1 MKEAYTITSPK
12 TLRATINLSASK
24 SISNRALI
32 LRALAHGKLPIDNL
46 ADCDDTMVIIKAF
59 HEGNEIIDIKA
70 AGTAMRFL
78 TAFYST
84 QPGTHILTGIERM
97 KQRPISILVEGLRQ
111 LGANIEYVE
120 HEGYPPLRIKG
131 AQLQSKELTLTGNV
145 SSQYISALLM
155 IAPTLAQGLTLK
167 LTGKVTSLPYIDMTM
182 QLMKDFGAIA
192 YRDNL
197 QDPMTICVRSG
208 SYLDI
213 PYIIENDWSAASY
226 WYEMV
231 ALSQDSQAQVTMP
244 HLKKDSTQGDCKGAE
259 LFSLLGVQT
268 DYTEEGI
275 CIYKQG
281 KLPLRMDADLREIPD
296 LAQTFVVTC
305 CVLDIPFRFSGLH
318 TLRIKETDRI
328 SALINELHKLGYSL
342 SAEGDNA
349 LLWDGERCQADN
361 APIIATYDDHRM
373 AMAFAPVSLKMPNIT
388 IEHPE
393 VVSKSYPHFWEDLQ
407 QVGFIIMD
415 R

>member
-1 MKEAYTITSPK
+1 MKEEYTITSPK
-12 TLRATINLSASK
+12 TLRATINLPASK

-197 QDPMTICVRSG
+197 QDPMTICVQSG
-208 SYLDI
+208 SYQDI
-213 PYIIENDWSAASY
+213 PYKRKVFAFINKVNCPFDW
-226 WYEMV
+226 
-231 ALSQDSQAQVTMP
+231 MP
-244 HLKKDSTQGDCKGAE
+244 IFE
-259 LFSLLGVQT
+259 R
-268 DYTEEGI
+268 YPI
-275 CIYKQG
+275 W
-281 KLPLRMDADLREIPD
+281 
-296 LAQTFVVTC
+296 
-305 CVLDIPFRFSGLH
+305 
-318 TLRIKETDRI
+318 
-328 SALINELHKLGYSL
+328 HKLS
-342 SAEGDNA
+342 
-349 LLWDGERCQADN
+349 
-361 APIIATYDDHRM
+361 
-373 AMAFAPVSLKMPNIT
+373 
-388 IEHPE
+388 
-393 VVSKSYPHFWEDLQ
+393 
-407 QVGFIIMD
+407 
-415 R
+415 

>member
-12 TLRATINLSASK
+12 TLRATINLPASK

-197 QDPMTICVRSG
+197 QDPMTICVQSG
-208 SYLDI
+208 SYQDI

-281 KLPLRMDADLREIPD
+281 KLPLRLDANLREIPD

-305 CVLDIPFRFSGLH
+305 CTLGIPFRFSGLH

-328 SALINELHKLGYSL
+328 NALINEMCKLGYVL
-342 SAEGDNA
+342 YAEGNEA
-349 LLWDGERCQADN
+349 LYWNGERCQADDI
-361 APIIATYDDHRM
+361 PIIATYNDHRM
-373 AMAFAPVSLKMPNIT
+373 AMAFAPVSLKMPNII